1 MEAIANNNIELV
13 TLLLEYHADLNIR
26 DSNGNTPLAL
36 AKEIGAKEVEDLLL
50 QWMKQENNN
59 VSNAG

>member
-1 MEAIANNNIELV
+1 MRIK
-13 TLLLEYHADLNIR
+13 

-50 QWMKQENNN
+50 QWKEQQKNNAN
-59 VSNAG
+59 NAG